1 MAAIFAVVGIITFLR
16 RRRRRSRP
24 RSILTFSTDSRE
36 AGPEPIVTPFDPFYY
51 ETMRDSGIVAEQQ
64 PLVTEEAE
72 ADMVALH
79 HLSSTPPTGLPL
91 LQPRASVPIGLSDK
105 EIARLRAEGF
115 NSQQTHNLG
124 ASASDVSQY
133 TGMSF
138 PNAVTESREAPY
150 DPQRLH
156 SEVESLVRREM
167 ERLHAEGLGVGAP
180 PSYTEGDG

>member
-1 MAAIFAVVGIITFLR
+1 VAIAVVGIITFLR

-24 RSILTFSTDSRE
+24 RSILTFSTDFME
-36 AGPEPIVTPFDPFYY
+36 DGPEPIVSPFDPFYY

-79 HLSSTPPTGLPL
+79 HLSSTPPTRLPL
-91 LQPRASVPIGLSDK
+91 LQSRASVPVGLSEK
-105 EIARLRAEGF
+105 EIVRLREEGF

-124 ASASDVSQY
+124 VSTSDVSQS
-133 TGMSF
+133 MSF
-138 PNAVTESREAPY
+138 PNAVTDSREAPY

-156 SEVESLVRREM
+156 SEVESLVWREM
-167 ERLHAEGLGVGAP
+167 ERLHAEGLAVEAP